1 MLRQFRLLLWK
12 NYILQVGWHCTWGAA
27 SDTAKWGY
35 IRACPATASYRKPP
49 PWTQGI
55 AGRKTGLFVHVVC
68 FVLGCETLQVT
79 VYSVSLSP
87 ASPACPLAVSSA
99 PFLLAQGN
107 PHPTRVTLGFFE
119 PLLEV
124 PVPPK
129 PTGALGFFFFFSI
142 AFSLSGAAFRGL
154 KNIKPLALT
163 ASPPLS
169 VAPGWC

>member
-27 SDTAKWGY
+27 SDTAKRGY

-49 PWTQGI
+49 PWAQGI

-129 PTGALGFFFFFSI
+129 PTGALGFLSSI

-169 VAPGWC
+169 MAAGWC